1 VKNVATSL
9 PLFESSKR
17 RLLKTL
23 HVRRFET
30 GKWVGASQRFE
41 DGELGD
47 REAVR
52 ARFGGGRYEVIA
64 RDGCKIVGRT
74 RFVVDGPARPLGG
87 EADGV
92 AVPGADGEQP
102 FATPT
107 GRRQALVFRLL
118 DEGLDLVEVVE
129 RTGIEAVVVRAIFD
143 EWKTPL
149 GERAAID
156 ARRCELAGR
165 RQQDLEKEW
174 RSSWTMRESS
184 SR

>member
-1 VKNVATSL
+1 MSNVATSL

-23 HVRRFET
+23 HVRRFEA
-30 GKWVGASQRFE
+30 GQWVGAPQRFE

-74 RFVVDGPARPLGG
+74 RFVVDGPSRPLGG
-87 EADGV
+87 EGAPAAV
-92 AVPGADGEQP
+92 AT
-102 FATPT
+102 AT
-107 GRRQALVFRLL
+107 GQRQALVFRLL
-118 DEGLDLVEVVE
+118 DEGVDLVDVVE
-129 RTGIEAVVVRAIFD
+129 RTGIEAAVVRAIFD

-149 GERAAID
+149 GERALIE
-156 ARRCELAGR
+156 ARCRDLAGR
-165 RQQDLEKEW
+165 RRQDLEKEMG
-174 RSSWTMRESS
+174 SSWTGRGSS
-184 SR
+184 SG

>member
-1 VKNVATSL
+1 MKNVATSL

-23 HVRRFET
+23 HVRRFEA
-30 GKWVGASQRFE
+30 GQWIGAPHRFE

-74 RFVVDGPARPLGG
+74 RFVVDGPSRPLGSDTAA
-87 EADGV
+87 EAV
-92 AVPGADGEQP
+92 AGGDGEER
-102 FATPT
+102 FATAT
-107 GRRQALVFRLL
+107 GQRQALVFRLL
-118 DEGLDLVEVVE
+118 DEGLDLVDVVE
-129 RTGIEAVVVRAIFD
+129 RTGIEAAVVRAIFD

-149 GERAAID
+149 GERAVIE
-156 ARRCELAGR
+156 ARCRELAGR
-165 RQQDLEKEW
+165 RNQDLEKEW
-174 RSSWTMRESS
+174 GASWTRCSS
-184 SR
+184 SSG